1 MVLIML
7 WSASQTR
14 EMHMYLITAC
24 HPEAIRIQTFKYKTI
39 KEAEADCKKYGWVIQ
54 AVQKISK

>member
-1 MVLIML
+1 
-7 WSASQTR
+7 
-14 EMHMYLITAC
+14 MYLITAC